1 MAHLLCLPLRQV
13 TTAQGRGSAA
23 WPAWTAPRTRPS
35 RPPRTT
41 HARAQHTQHHAPA
54 GHGLTPTGHQEALL
68 HVAWQRP
75 TTGERERGHGQRAPG
90 RTRGQ
95 APGATGCAAWRPG
108 PPGLPA
114 GLTVHPIVLLV
125 APLAQ
130 DGGGAIV
137 DDGGRPGGRQ
147 AAEHARHALHGV
159 GLGRARVGL
168 CREQQAGLA
177 WVRAARWT
185 QAREAEDDS
194 CPPPRDRCP
203 PGVPPAC
210 TSASGEQGTAR
221 GWGAGSLARQSQT
234 HWVTGGSLRAPDESP
249 QISKPTGS
257 LQAQATGQRTNYQ
270 PSDWAKD
277 APLQGWAPWQPSVVL
292 GCHRPPP
299 PTKQEEASS
308 RTKTPDNTR
317 CQSHWYLGRTHL
329 AHGSGMSFT
338 EGQSPA
344 R

>member
-1 MAHLLCLPLRQV
+1 MLSHAHRARSSAHLPPTRQGARV
-13 TTAQGRGSAA
+13 AGTAQAAARAEAEGMRADSAMADSAGGQRGRRGHVVEGSPLTRRLDKRGMPPHPLGKGYAVWGVGGPFA
-23 WPAWTAPRTRPS
+23 VPASSPSDDCTGAGECGLAAWTAPRTRPS
-35 RPPRTT
+35 RLPRTT

-210 TSASGEQGTAR
+210 TSGRLGSR
-221 GWGAGSLARQSQT
+221 GQP
-234 HWVTGGSLRAPDESP
+234 GG
-249 QISKPTGS
+249 G
-257 LQAQATGQRTNYQ
+257 GQ
-270 PSDWAKD
+270 
-277 APLQGWAPWQPSVVL
+277 APWLV
-292 GCHRPPP
+292 
-299 PTKQEEASS
+299 
-308 RTKTPDNTR
+308 
-317 CQSHWYLGRTHL
+317 
-329 AHGSGMSFT
+329 
-338 EGQSPA
+338 SP
-344 R
+344 RLTG